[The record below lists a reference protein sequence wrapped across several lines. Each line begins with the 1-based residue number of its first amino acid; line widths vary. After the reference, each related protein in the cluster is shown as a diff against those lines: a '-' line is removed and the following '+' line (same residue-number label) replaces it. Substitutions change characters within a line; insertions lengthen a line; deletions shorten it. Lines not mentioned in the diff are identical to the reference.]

1 MSKREFRTITA
12 AEIRSNDNGTISGYA
27 AVFNSPAD
35 LGSFTES
42 IQKGAFS
49 RCLGEQPDIRCL
61 INHDTSQ
68 ILGRTRSGTLQVR
81 EDERGLYFDC
91 NLPDTQAARDLS
103 TLIKRGDI
111 SGMSFGFY
119 IAEDGDDWSR
129 SEDGTITRSL
139 TDCEVFEVSVCPFP
153 AYPATSV
160 SVRSLWP
167 DGIPE
172 AVELRTKEQPAEIV
186 EPPTEVIA
194 DTDERD
200 KMLMRV
206 EIAKRK

>member
-1 MSKREFRTITA
+1 MTKREFRTITA
-12 AEIRSNDNGTISGYA
+12 AEIRSGDNNTISGYA

-35 LGSFTES
+35 LGSFTENIRS
-42 IQKGAFS
+42 GAFT
-49 RCLGEQPDIRCL
+49 RCLGDQPDIRCL

-81 EDERGLYFDC
+81 EDDRGLYFEC

-119 IAEDGDDWSR
+119 VAEDGDEWTR
-129 SEDGTITRSL
+129 SNDGSITRSL
-139 TDCEVFEVSVCPFP
+139 TQCDVFEVSVCPFP

-167 DGIPE
+167 DGVPE
-172 AVELRTKEQPAEIV
+172 LVELRTKEEPIEVV
-186 EPPTEVIA
+186 EPPAVA
-194 DTDERD
+194 VPDTSDRD
-200 KMLMRV
+200 RMLMQV

>member
-1 MSKREFRTITA
+1 MSNRREFRTITV
-12 AEIRSNDNGTISGYA
+12 AEIRSGDNNTLSGYA
-27 AVFNSPAD
+27 AVFDSPSED
-35 LGSFTES
+35 LGGFTE
-42 IQKGAFS
+42 IIAPGAFT

-81 EDERGLYFDC
+81 ADDKGLYYEC
-91 NLPDTQAARDLS
+91 ILPDTSAARDLS
-103 TLIKRGDI
+103 TLVKRGDVT
-111 SGMSFGFY
+111 GMSFGFY
-119 IAEDGDDWSR
+119 CLQDDW
-129 SEDGTITRSL
+129 TRSDSGAMTRSI

-172 AVELRTKEQPAEIV
+172 VVEFRTKEQPAEVV
-186 EPPTEVIA
+186 EPPAVVQ
-194 DTDERD
+194 DTNDRD
-200 KMLMRV
+200 RMLMQV